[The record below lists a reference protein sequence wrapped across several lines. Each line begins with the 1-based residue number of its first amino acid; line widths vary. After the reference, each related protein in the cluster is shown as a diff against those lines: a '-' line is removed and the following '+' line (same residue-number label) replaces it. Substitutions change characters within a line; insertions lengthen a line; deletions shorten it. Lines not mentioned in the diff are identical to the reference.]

1 MKKHKLHQR
10 LFLFLLAISIVS
22 CSKKNYSTN
31 ASSENEAK
39 FEKSIASLGSYIPP
53 QIISISDDIAKSNKD
68 GELYYDN
75 EMGYRYWRSSDGKY
89 YLDSKYATGASPQ
102 KQLNNKKAKRLL
114 KRQNKEAEEIYA
126 NH

>member
-1 MKKHKLHQR
+1 
-10 LFLFLLAISIVS
+10 
-22 CSKKNYSTN
+22 
-31 ASSENEAK
+31 
-39 FEKSIASLGSYIPP
+39 
-53 QIISISDDIAKSNKD
+53 
-68 GELYYDN
+68 
-75 EMGYRYWRSSDGKY
+75 MGYRYWRSGDGKY